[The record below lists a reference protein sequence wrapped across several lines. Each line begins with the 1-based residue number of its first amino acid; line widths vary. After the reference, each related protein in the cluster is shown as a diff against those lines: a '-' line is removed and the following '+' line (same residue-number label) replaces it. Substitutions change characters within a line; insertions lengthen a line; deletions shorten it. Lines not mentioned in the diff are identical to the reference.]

1 MARIQTLDENKTPIA
16 TNEVVGGQDPMIP
29 AGITM
34 EQLVNMVWDMKNEI
48 KQLKEQD
55 TPSANS
61 DKKAHYVWPAF
72 MNYKLWDGVPVLDY
86 KSVKKD
92 STKALAYRAVTGEL
106 VDNHLVEL
114 TLKDVE
120 LKKPILL
127 YDFNM
132 WYERSE
138 KMKVGAILDDGTEI
152 KELQI
157 PKHVPLFKDIVS
169 YVFQDKEFGELK
181 VSPKIIN

>member
-1 MARIQTLDENKTPIA
+1 
-16 TNEVVGGQDPMIP
+16 
-29 AGITM
+29 
-34 EQLVNMVWDMKNEI
+34 
-48 KQLKEQD
+48 
-55 TPSANS
+55 
-61 DKKAHYVWPAF
+61 

-132 WYERSE
+132 
-138 KMKVGAILDDGTEI
+138 
-152 KELQI
+152 
-157 PKHVPLFKDIVS
+157 
-169 YVFQDKEFGELK
+169 
-181 VSPKIIN
+181 